1 MAEEEK
7 PKNEVEE
14 GKAEKPKKKIDIKA
28 LMSVV
33 PPASALKARTSKVKE
48 RRIRLRWS
56 DVNPQK
62 AKINP
67 KLADE
72 LGIGDK
78 LEIAVSGKRFVF
90 EAIRDES
97 VPEREVYVNE
107 NLMKSHGI
115 SDNTIAAV
123 RAYKGQ

>member
-1 MAEEEK
+1 LSEEEK
-7 PKNEVEE
+7 VKKEE
-14 GKAEKPKKKIDIKA
+14 GEKPKKKIDIKA

-48 RRIRLRWS
+48 RRVRLRWS

-78 LEIAVSGKRFVF
+78 LEVAVSGKRFVF

-107 NLMKSHGI
+107 NLMRSHGI

-123 RAYKGQ
+123 RAHRG

>member
-1 MAEEEK
+1 MSEEEK
-7 PKNEVEE
+7 VRKEE
-14 GKAEKPKKKIDIKA
+14 GEKPKKKIDIKA

-48 RRIRLRWS
+48 RRVRLRWS

-78 LEIAVSGKRFVF
+78 LEVAVSGKRFVF
-90 EAIRDES
+90 EAVRDGS
-97 VPEREVYVNE
+97 VPEREVHVNE
-107 NLMKSHGI
+107 NLMKTHGI

-123 RAYKGQ
+123 RAHRG

>member
-1 MAEEEK
+1 MSEEEK
-7 PKNEVEE
+7 VKKEE
-14 GKAEKPKKKIDIKA
+14 GEKPKKKIDIKA

-48 RRIRLRWS
+48 RRVRLRWS

-78 LEIAVSGKRFVF
+78 LEVAVSGKRFVF

-97 VPEREVYVNE
+97 VPEREVHVNE
-107 NLMKSHGI
+107 NLMRTHGI

-123 RAYKGQ
+123 RAHRG

>member
-1 MAEEEK
+1 MSEEEK
-7 PKNEVEE
+7 VKKEE
-14 GKAEKPKKKIDIKA
+14 GEKPKKKIDIKA

-48 RRIRLRWS
+48 RRVRLRWS

-72 LGIGDK
+72 LGVGDK
-78 LEIAVSGKRFVF
+78 LEVAVSGKRFVF

-97 VPEREVYVNE
+97 VPEREVHVNE
-107 NLMKSHGI
+107 NLMRTHGI

-123 RAYKGQ
+123 RAHRG

>member
-1 MAEEEK
+1 MSEEEK
-7 PKNEVEE
+7 VKKEE
-14 GKAEKPKKKIDIKA
+14 GEKPKKKIDIKA

-48 RRIRLRWS
+48 RRVRLRWS

-78 LEIAVSGKRFVF
+78 LEVAVSGKRFVF

-107 NLMKSHGI
+107 NLMRSHGI

-123 RAYKGQ
+123 RAHRG